1 MIRKAYLDFM
11 YWRSR
16 AICNFAIGNRRKY
29 KGAAKIWDAIDAQVV
44 RRSRLEK
51 LTFFAAASLI
61 DDPVLISLIDRSI
74 HRKSYGPMSVV
85 GVMDATIA
93 AVVMYFVI
101 IHDMYDGY
109 LSDSEQIDP
118 ATGYITQRTVERTEV
133 HTGAPVQP

>member
-1 MIRKAYLDFM
+1 MIQKVYLDFL
-11 YWRSR
+11 YARSR
-16 AICNFAIGNRRKY
+16 VLCSFAIGDRHKY

-61 DDPVLISLIDRSI
+61 DDPVLTSLIDRSI

-85 GVMDATIA
+85 DVLDATIA

-101 IHDMYDGY
+101 THNMYDGY

-133 HTGAPVQP
+133 HTGAPIQP